1 MPPNPASRSP
11 LASVPT
17 IAQPAATASAR
28 RRRRRRQRRVVQR
41 TQPRRSRRQ
50 ARGAVRSQ
58 PAMTVDPCTAKYA
71 QALVEPWD
79 SPPGACLPAA
89 FPVPS
94 GRRKLFARFTVAT
107 SSGGFGFIAISPGR
121 CVSNDGGGVLGPP
134 QTTASIYYSAAAYAG
149 NTLAFTTATT
159 GCNAVYLNSDYGS
172 TDTGIKYRLVS
183 IGVKIT
189 NTTTAL
195 NTGGV
200 AYCLVEPDH
209 KNLGAASE
217 ADLAKYDQCRV
228 APISLDCPQVT
239 LLGGNPTDP
248 AEMEF
253 NPMPSA
259 VPSFPWEQYCMAV
272 ILRTSAVSNFY
283 VDVTAHVEYIG
294 TSVRSKE
301 VDNASVAGLSA
312 VSSAFQSVTAKLIDP
327 HADKK
332 LYYDTVLRYATMA
345 GAAIPVALAAATG
358 FSTSLTGVATSLGRT
373 AVSAAL
379 H

>member
-1 MPPNPASRSP
+1 
-11 LASVPT
+11 
-17 IAQPAATASAR
+17 
-28 RRRRRRQRRVVQR
+28 
-41 TQPRRSRRQ
+41 
-50 ARGAVRSQ
+50 
-58 PAMTVDPCTAKYA
+58 MTVDPCTAKYA
-71 QALVEPWD
+71 HALVEPWD

-89 FPVPS
+89 FPIPS
-94 GRRKLFARFTVAT
+94 GRRKIFARFTVGT
-107 SSGGFGFIAISPGR
+107 SSGGFGFVVISPGR
-121 CVSNDGGGVLGPP
+121 FVSNDGAGTSSPD
-134 QTTASIYYSAAAYAG
+134 TTAGAFYSSSAFAG
-149 NTLAFTTATT
+149 TALTYTTATT
-159 GCNAVYLNSDYGS
+159 GCVAVSSNSDYGS
-172 TDTGIKYRLVS
+172 SDSSIKYRLVS

-209 KNLGAASE
+209 KNLGAATE
-217 ADLAKYDQCRV
+217 ADLALYDQCRV
-228 APISLDCPQVT
+228 TPIALDCPQVT
-239 LLGGNPTDP
+239 LLGGNPVDP
-248 AEMEF
+248 TEMDF
-253 NPMPSA
+253 DAMPSGA
-259 VPSFPWEQYCMAV
+259 PSNPWEQYCMAV

-283 VDVTAHVEYIG
+283 VDITAHVEYIG

-312 VSSAFQSVTAKLIDP
+312 VASAFQSVTSKLIDP

-358 FSTSLTGVATSLGRT
+358 FSTSLTGVATSIGRT

-379 H
+379 R